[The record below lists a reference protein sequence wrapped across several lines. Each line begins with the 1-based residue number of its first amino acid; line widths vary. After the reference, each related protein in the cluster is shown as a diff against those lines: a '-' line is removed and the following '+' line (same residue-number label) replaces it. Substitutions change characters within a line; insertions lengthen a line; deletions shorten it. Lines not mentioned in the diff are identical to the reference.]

1 VIRAVAVILLV
12 AHALVHFRIWVTP
25 PDPEN
30 PPPFSPGHSWALSSA
45 HVTEETSRAAAT
57 ALAVVTALLYA
68 IAGVAL
74 LADAGWWAPAAVV
87 AAAGG
92 LVLKVIW
99 FDPWLLPGIALDAG
113 VILAVTLTWPASL
126 Y

>member
-1 VIRAVAVILLV
+1 MIRAVAVVLLV

-30 PPPFSPGHSWALSSA
+30 PPPFSPSRSWALSAA

-57 ALAVVTALLYA
+57 GLAVVTALLYA

-92 LVLKVIW
+92 LVLKVVW
-99 FDPWLLPGIALDAG
+99 FDPWLLLGIALDAG
-113 VILAVTLTWPASL
+113 IILAVTLAWPASL

>member
-1 VIRAVAVILLV
+1 MIGALAVIFLL
-12 AHALVHFRIWVTP
+12 AHALVHFRVWVTP
-25 PDPEN
+25 QDPEN
-30 PPPFSPGHSWALSSA
+30 PPPFAPGHSWALAAA

-57 ALAVVTALLYA
+57 ALAAVTALLYA

-74 LADAGWWAPAAVV
+74 LADADWWAPAAVV

-92 LVLKVIW
+92 LVLKVVW
-99 FDPWLLPGIALDAG
+99 FNPWLLLGIALDAG
-113 VILAVTLTWPASL
+113 VVLAVTLTWPASL